1 MTEEIPVSDNL
12 DDVDVMNGPV
22 HLVGEE
28 DDEAACGA
36 GDSPVV
42 AFYWRKVTCP
52 DCLQRIER
60 AEAARK
66 AAEDQGPY
74 FITMDIRPPVP
85 PYGSAE
91 RGRWNADHPDDD
103 RAQVPGSGG
112 DR

>member
-1 MTEEIPVSDNL
+1 MNDNL

-22 HLVGEE
+22 HLAGEE

-52 DCLQRIER
+52 DCLNLIEHQ
-60 AEAARK
+60 A
-66 AAEDQGPY
+66 PY
-74 FITMDIRPPVP
+74 FITMDTRPPVP

-112 DR
+112 ER